1 MKNKSLLKKGI
12 GILLLLIMSA
22 GVLSGC
28 GKTSSEEE
36 GISVYILSLIHIY
49 KCFIGS
55 IFSDIRTD
63 GSNDSNTGDSCCQIW
78 HARYID
84 SLLF

>member
-36 GISVYILSLIHIY
+36 GISVYIV
-49 KCFIGS
+49 GT
-55 IFSDIRTD
+55 IFD
-63 GSNDSNTGDSCCQIW
+63 GIFDPVKVAMS
-78 HARYID
+78 Y
-84 SLLF
+84 

>member
-36 GISVYILSLIHIY
+36 GISVYRRNYIRWKLGSGKRSNVLWIPVY
-49 KCFIGS
+49 K
-55 IFSDIRTD
+55 
-63 GSNDSNTGDSCCQIW
+63 
-78 HARYID
+78 
-84 SLLF
+84 